1 MSNLTSLFENDADA
15 LQVNDS
21 DLSSVAA
28 LAKRAKELEKEI
40 EEMDTVLTE
49 RKDQLRKM
57 MEETIPAKLQELG
70 MREFKMMDGST
81 ITIKAFYGASIKEE
95 KRAEAFEW
103 LRDNGY
109 DDIIKNVVSVRFG
122 RNEDGLCAKLIDS
135 LREQN
140 YPVEQMQKIEPQTL
154 KAWVKEMVERGV
166 EFPTETFGFFA
177 GQKATI
183 KS

>member
-1 MSNLTSLFENDADA
+1 MTDMTSLFEKDADA

-21 DLSSVAA
+21 ELVSVAA
-28 LAKRAKELEKEI
+28 LAKRAKELEKLI
-40 EEMDTVLTE
+40 EEMDTVLSE
-49 RKDQLRKM
+49 RKEQLRKL

-70 MREFKMMDGST
+70 MREFKMTDGST
-81 ITIKAFYGASIKEE
+81 ITVKPFYGASIKEE

-103 LRDNGY
+103 LRTNGY

-122 RNEDGLCAKLIDS
+122 RNEDTLCATLINS

-140 YPVEQMQKIEPQTL
+140 YPVEQVQKVEPQTL

-177 GQKATI
+177 GHKATI